1 MSIIKRDFKNIIFDL
16 GGVILNI
23 DYNLTIEAFEKLG
36 IADFQ
41 SIYSK
46 ARQNNLFDKYE
57 CGQISSAAF
66 IAEILQSC
74 NQVITENDVMLA
86 WNAMLLDLPTKRL
99 QLLADLKC
107 RYRTFLLSNTNDIH
121 MVAYGDYLQ
130 QNFGF
135 RDLSNYFE
143 HQYLSYQIG
152 MRKPN
157 VEIFEH
163 VLSQNNLNAA
173 ETIFIDDSIQH
184 IEGAKKAGLTAVHL
198 TGGMSILDL
207 FAEI

>member
-23 DYNLTIEAFEKLG
+23 DYNLTIEAFQQLG
-36 IADFQ
+36 LVDFQ

-46 ARQNNLFDKYE
+46 AQQNNLFDQYE
-57 CGQISSAAF
+57 CGHISSKEF
-66 IAEILQSC
+66 IAEILKSC
-74 NQVITENDVMLA
+74 NQVITEKDVTKA

-99 QLLADLKC
+99 ELLANLKN

-135 RDLSNYFE
+135 RDLTNYFE
-143 HQYLSYQIG
+143 RQYLSYEIG

-163 VLSQNNLNAA
+163 VLLQNNLNAA

-184 IEGAKKAGLTAVHL
+184 IEGARKAGITAVHL
-198 TGGMSILDL
+198 TGDMSILDL
-207 FAEI
+207 FAEL